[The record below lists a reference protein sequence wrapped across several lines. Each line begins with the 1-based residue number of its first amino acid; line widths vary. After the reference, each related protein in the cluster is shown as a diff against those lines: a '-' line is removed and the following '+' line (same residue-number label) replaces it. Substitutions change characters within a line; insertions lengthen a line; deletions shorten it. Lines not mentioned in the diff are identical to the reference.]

1 MFHQMLYFLTLK
13 DEMNTDAIDHN
24 QKQVDGVNKN
34 KFPSVLS
41 DDEIQRVIFDENYV
55 KYIKNKDS
63 QQAYGD
69 DYSRMSLNQQSSA
82 GPTSG
87 AATSTIGQFNNKN
100 LKLQFVQYEC
110 IKSELKEE
118 YERKINV
125 LNKKFDQKALSDP
138 SYMLLG
144 NFTNEKKNNRP

>member
-24 QKQVDGVNKN
+24 QKQVGVVNKN

-63 QQAYGD
+63 QLAFGG

-100 LKLQFVQYEC
+100 LKL
-110 IKSELKEE
+110 
-118 YERKINV
+118 
-125 LNKKFDQKALSDP
+125 
-138 SYMLLG
+138 
-144 NFTNEKKNNRP
+144 